1 MERVAAL
8 GLDIGKKRVGVAG
21 CDGTGLIA
29 TGLTTIVRS
38 SFVAELAQFEAI
50 VKERNIKILV
60 AGLPYTMAGELGFQA
75 KQVQKYAQKL
85 AIALDLPLEYID
97 ERCTSLEAEE
107 FLKAKK
113 QFSSWDKGAIDREA
127 AAIILQQWLDRRR
140 RVNTV
145 VLGDREIVE
154 PKNGKGK

>member
-29 TGLTTIVRS
+29 TGLTTIIRS
-38 SFVAELAQFEAI
+38 SFVADIAQFDAI

-75 KQVQKYAQKL
+75 QQVQKYAQKL
-85 AIALDLPLEYID
+85 EIALDLPLEYID

-145 VLGDREIVE
+145 VLKETR
-154 PKNGKGK
+154 

>member
-29 TGLTTIVRS
+29 TGLTTIIRS
-38 SFVAELAQFEAI
+38 SFVADVAQFKAI

-75 KQVQKYAQKL
+75 QQVQKYAQKL
-85 AIALDLPLEYID
+85 GIALDLPLEYID
-97 ERCTSLEAEE
+97 ERCTSLEVEAEE

-140 RVNTV
+140 RFNTV
-145 VLGDREIVE
+145 VLKETR
-154 PKNGKGK
+154 

>member
-29 TGLTTIVRS
+29 TGLTTIIRS
-38 SFVAELAQFEAI
+38 SFVADIAQFEAI

-75 KQVQKYAQKL
+75 QQVQKYAQKL

-140 RVNTV
+140 RVN
-145 VLGDREIVE
+145 
-154 PKNGKGK
+154 